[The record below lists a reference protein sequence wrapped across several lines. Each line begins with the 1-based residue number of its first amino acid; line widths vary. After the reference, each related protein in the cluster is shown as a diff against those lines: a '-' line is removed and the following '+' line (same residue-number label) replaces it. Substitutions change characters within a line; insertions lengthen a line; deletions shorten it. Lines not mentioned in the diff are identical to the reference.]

1 MIIYSPVAPAPASRP
16 IELPAEVRSLS
27 GVRVGILTNRWRS
40 MDHIARYIAKVLP
53 AEHGAAS
60 VRVEAVPINGG
71 ASDKIL
77 DSVAADVDLAIV
89 GLANCGSCTA
99 WSVHDQIAL
108 IKRGVPAYVVVTE
121 RFVGLARV
129 SRRSNGAPDAP
140 MIVLPITEEVEY
152 SGEKA
157 MQQAAEL
164 TLSGLL
170 EVVATSKQEK
180 ERADGVAA

>member
-1 MIIYSPVAPAPASRP
+1 MIIYSPVAPAPASKP
-16 IELPAEVRSLS
+16 IELPP
-27 GVRVGILTNRWRS
+27 GVHGLAGVKVGILTNRWKS

-71 ASDKIL
+71 APDTIL
-77 DSVAADVDLAIV
+77 DSVAAEVDLAIV

-108 IKRGVPAYVVVTE
+108 IKRGIPAYVVVTE
-121 RFVGLARV
+121 RFVGLAKA
-129 SRRSNGAPDAP
+129 SRRSNRVPDAP
-140 MIVLPITEEVEY
+140 MIILPITEDVEY

-157 MQQAAEL
+157 MQEAAEL
-164 TLSGLL
+164 TLEGLL
-170 EVVATSKQEK
+170 KAIGTADRRR
-180 ERADGVAA
+180 ERIDGVAA

>member
-1 MIIYSPVAPAPASRP
+1 MIIYSPVAPAPASKA
-16 IELPAEVRSLS
+16 IKLPPEVKSLA
-27 GVRVGILTNRWRS
+27 GVKVGILTNRWKS

-71 ASDKIL
+71 APDAIL
-77 DSVAADVDLAIV
+77 DSVAAEVDFAIV

-108 IKRGVPAYVVVTE
+108 IKRGIPAYVVVTN
-121 RFVGLARV
+121 RFVGLAKA
-129 SRRSNGAPDAP
+129 SRRSNGVPDAP
-140 MIVLPITEEVEY
+140 MIILPITEDVEY

-157 MQQAAEL
+157 MQEAAEL
-164 TLSGLL
+164 TLDGLL
-170 EVVATSKQEK
+170 KAIETGDQSQE
-180 ERADGVAA
+180 RTNDIAA